1 MLCRSIVD
9 FETADGSRQR
19 DLSYVSG
26 WVHKRKGNIML
37 AGTSSEVSVVGMAGR
52 VGTRD
57 PVEGFVPVAK
67 AHQSVQ

>member
-1 MLCRSIVD
+1 
-9 FETADGSRQR
+9 
-19 DLSYVSG
+19 
-26 WVHKRKGNIML
+26 ML